1 MTVSTSCGFRI
12 SRIAREPKLDGWV
25 ARAAI
30 FDTLRGTV
38 SSMQVTVIILG
49 EDRYGWEVHCLI
61 RFVPLR
67 VEIELA
73 SLFSAV
79 MFFYMF
85 RNVKYTSV
93 DCRRKLVVA
102 DWILRIPR
110 RLRFGTVAYYS
121 MCQV

>member
-12 SRIAREPKLDGWV
+12 S
-25 ARAAI
+25 
-30 FDTLRGTV
+30 
-38 SSMQVTVIILG
+38 MQLTVIILG
-49 EDRYGWEVHCLI
+49 EDCYGWEVHCLI

-85 RNVKYTSV
+85 RNVN
-93 DCRRKLVVA
+93 VA
-102 DWILRIPR
+102 
-110 RLRFGTVAYYS
+110 V
-121 MCQV
+121 